1 MAASQEAYELPR
13 KPLPSEV
20 PLRRKLTRSH
30 STLWRPWSPIIATS
44 TLKEYERSIYKYPWL
59 DSEQS
64 NETHYEDLEG
74 GYGSIP
80 QMEDAK
86 ERELEDAGQRLLAP
100 VKEHPSDNSGANTP
114 PEQDP
119 NLVSVNK
126 PFLQLSTPNSEAG
139 HLGLAQRPREP
150 QELAQIQEMDRHRP
164 RILLHFYLSRLLDH
178 AGPCPPSSG

>member
-126 PFLQLSTPNSEAG
+126 LFLQLSNPNPEKG
-139 HLGLAQRPREP
+139 HLGLA
-150 QELAQIQEMDRHRP
+150 
-164 RILLHFYLSRLLDH
+164 
-178 AGPCPPSSG
+178 